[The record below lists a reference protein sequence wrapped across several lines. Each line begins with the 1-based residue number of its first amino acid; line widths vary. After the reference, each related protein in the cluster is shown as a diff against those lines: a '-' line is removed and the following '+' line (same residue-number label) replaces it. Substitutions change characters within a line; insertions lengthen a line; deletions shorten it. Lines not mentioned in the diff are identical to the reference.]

1 MKPKNLFKG
10 ILALF
15 LLLFAAVGCERDLT
29 VDCSDAEF
37 SVLNGDDT
45 PVTARQTLNFNTSAS
60 LKIQA
65 RNISS
70 TETSVPEGW
79 SCAVDIPKRSVTVT
93 APDGAYG
100 DAATEGNIVITA
112 RGVNGSVVRVTL
124 PVEAVDAD
132 VVLKCT
138 EDLTKPVSL
147 AYGESADLTFE
158 AQNVERIDMSAVPAG
173 WKAGREGF
181 VLTITA
187 PAADDDTA
195 AEEGEIELT
204 PYSRRGSKGASVV
217 VKVAVAEAPIVLTC
231 NEDVSEVIPFR
242 LSDKKVFTF
251 TASPNIVDVK
261 VSDAPNGW
269 MLKPDLEKLSLEIS
283 VPDQAAADLAAEGS
297 VVLTPVS
304 NRGTEGDP
312 VTIRVKVSA
321 TAPVLG
327 FDVASQRFGLA
338 QTVTIHVTKAINV
351 TDIELKS
358 APGGWSAS
366 PDFGARTCALTAPA
380 AVSGSAS
387 SGMFVFTAVSASG
400 ETQDVE
406 VEAKLNGLHDAGDFA
421 EFGNAVATGAS
432 IDDFLLGGE
441 VNLFADTDLS
451 QAGRDVIVGAAG
463 KPFSGTFNGN
473 GHTITLRIA
482 ASGADAGLFHTLGVG
497 AVVRDLKLAGTITSA
512 VSDAN
517 IGGVAVYND
526 GAELNGIASSVAFT
540 YNASVNGG
548 YYGGLVAYTRQSGA
562 KYIDCHTTGVVVT
575 KGIKYLGGL
584 LGAVAPDTEGTMTD
598 CSNAGNMTLN
608 YGALK
613 MEGAHAAGCV
623 GCTEQSKWTFT
634 RVSNTGNIDYN
645 FGRTNGGIYS
655 IGGVF
660 GMACGRFD
668 GCFNKGN
675 VIDTDGADAVSGTR
689 RIGGFAGANTS
700 RGYPIIA
707 TNCYNEGRVTGIS
720 NYIAGF
726 MGIVQSDKPTQFEV
740 KTNEFTDCYNAGD
753 VLVVSNTT
761 ISGMFSGFLAVSYQ
775 STHLTRCSNR
785 GKVVGFTNR
794 SAGGLI
800 GAGAD
805 QLVIDQCEN
814 TGMVYVGCTVKAA
827 NANPGRP
834 FVAGLVAIRGKNPVT
849 ISNSKNTGAVTAM
862 VQKAECVQS
871 AYVSERIVFD
881 GDPVDITVCDDATR
895 TASAGATV
903 TAILK
908 DNWNS
913 NIPGL

>member
-45 PVTARQTLNFNTSAS
+45 PVTTRQTLNFNTSAS
-60 LKIQA
+60 LKLQA
-65 RNISS
+65 RNIAS
-70 TETSVPEGW
+70 TEAFVPEGW
-79 SCAVDIPKRSVTVT
+79 GCEVDIPKRAVTVT
-93 APDGAYG
+93 APDGAYK
-100 DAATEGNIVITA
+100 DAALDGDIVITA
-112 RGVNGSVVRVTL
+112 KGVNGSLVRVTV
-124 PVEAVDAD
+124 PVDAE

-138 EDLTKPVSL
+138 DDLAEPVSL
-147 AYGESADLTFE
+147 AYGESAELTFD
-158 AQNVERIDMSAVPAG
+158 ARNVERIDMSDLPAG
-173 WKAGREGF
+173 WKAVRDGF

-204 PYSRRGSKGASVV
+204 PYSRRGSKGASVII
-217 VKVAVAEAPIVLTC
+217 KVAVAEAPIVLTC
-231 NEDVSEVIPFR
+231 NEDIGDVIPFR

-251 TASPNIVDVK
+251 TASQNVVDVN
-261 VSDAPNGW
+261 VSDAPKGW
-269 MLKPDLEKLSLEIS
+269 TLKPDLEKLSLEIS

-297 VVLTPVS
+297 IVLTPIS

-312 VTIRVKVSA
+312 VTIRVQVSI
-321 TAPVLG
+321 TAPVLE
-327 FDVASQRFGLA
+327 FDVTSQYFGLGEM
-338 QTVTIHVTKAINV
+338 VTIHVAKAINV
-351 TDIELKS
+351 ADVGLKS
-358 APGGWSAS
+358 VPEGWTAA
-366 PDFGARTCALTAPA
+366 PDFGSQTCALTAPA
-380 AVSGSAS
+380 TVSGAAS
-387 SGMFVFTAVSASG
+387 SGKFVFTATSASQ
-400 ETQDVE
+400 ETQEVE
-406 VEAKLNGLHDAGDFA
+406 VEVKFNGLHDAGDFVK
-421 EFGNAVATGAS
+421 FGDAVAAGAS

-441 VNLFADTDLS
+441 VNLFADADLS

-473 GHTITLRIA
+473 GHTITLRIV
-482 ASGADAGLFHTLGVG
+482 ASGADAGLFHTLGAG
-497 AVVRDLKLAGTITSA
+497 AVVRDLKLAGTITSSA
-512 VSDAN
+512 SDAN
-517 IGGVAVYND
+517 VGGVAVYND

-562 KYIDCHTTGVVVT
+562 KYIDCHTTGAVVT

-598 CSNAGNMTLN
+598 CSNAGSIVLN
-608 YGALK
+608 YGALG
-613 MEGAHAAGCV
+613 MGGGHAAGCV
-623 GCTEQSKWTFT
+623 GNTEKSKWTFT
-634 RVSNTGNIDYN
+634 RVSNSGNIDYN
-645 FGRTNGGIYS
+645 FGKTNGAIYS
-655 IGGVF
+655 IGGAF
-660 GMACGRFD
+660 GMACGKFEE
-668 GCFNKGN
+668 CFNTGN
-675 VIDTDGADAVSGTR
+675 VVDTDGADAVAGTR
-689 RIGGFAGANTS
+689 RIGGFAGAS
-700 RGYPIIA
+700 ASGGYPIRA
-707 TNCYNEGRVTGIS
+707 FSCYNTGKVVGIS
-720 NYIAGF
+720 NYVGGF
-726 MGIVQSDKPTQFEV
+726 MGIAEGSKPALNAP
-740 KTNEFTDCYNAGD
+740 NEFTDCYNAGD

-761 ISGMFSGFLAVSYQ
+761 ISGMFGGFLAVSYQ
-775 STHLTRCSNR
+775 CSNLTRCSNR
-785 GKVVGFTNR
+785 GKVLGFTNR

-814 TGMVYVGCTVKAA
+814 TGMVYIGCTVASNPKA
-827 NANPGRP
+827 GRP
-834 FVAGLVAIRGKNPVT
+834 FVAGLVAIRGTNPVT
-849 ISNSKNTGAVTAM
+849 IRNSKNTGAVTAM
-862 VQKAECVQS
+862 VQAAADVAS
-871 AYVSERIVFD
+871 AYVSEIVTVD
-881 GDPVDITVCDDATR
+881 GKPDVTVCDDATK

>member
-45 PVTARQTLNFNTSAS
+45 PVTTRQTLNFNTSAS
-60 LKIQA
+60 LKLQA
-65 RNISS
+65 RNIAS
-70 TETSVPEGW
+70 TEASVPEGW
-79 SCAVDIPKRSVTVT
+79 GCEVDIPKRAVTVT
-93 APDGAYG
+93 APDGAYK
-100 DAATEGNIVITA
+100 DAALHGDIVITA
-112 RGVNGSVVRVTL
+112 KGVNGSLVRVTV
-124 PVEAVDAD
+124 PVEAVDAE

-138 EDLTKPVSL
+138 DDLAEPVSL
-147 AYGESADLTFE
+147 AYGESAELTFD
-158 AQNVERIDMSAVPAG
+158 ARNVERIDMSDLPAG
-173 WKAGREGF
+173 WKAVRDGF

-204 PYSRRGSKGASVV
+204 PYSRRGSKGASVII
-217 VKVAVAEAPIVLTC
+217 KVAVAEAPIVLTC
-231 NEDVSEVIPFR
+231 NEDIGDVIPFR

-251 TASPNIVDVK
+251 TASQNVVDVN
-261 VSDAPNGW
+261 VSDAPKGW
-269 MLKPDLEKLSLEIS
+269 TLKPDLEKLSLEIS

-297 VVLTPVS
+297 IVLTPIS

-312 VTIRVKVSA
+312 VMIRVQVSI
-321 TAPVLG
+321 TAPVLE
-327 FDVASQRFGLA
+327 FDVTSQYFGLGEM
-338 QTVTIHVTKAINV
+338 VTIHVAKAINV
-351 TDIELKS
+351 ADVGLKS
-358 APGGWSAS
+358 APEGWTAA
-366 PDFGARTCALTAPA
+366 PDFGSQTCALTAPA
-380 AVSGSAS
+380 TVSGAAS
-387 SGMFVFTAVSASG
+387 SGKFVFTATSASQ
-400 ETQDVE
+400 ETQEVE
-406 VEAKLNGLHDAGDFA
+406 VEVKFNGLHDAGDFVK
-421 EFGNAVATGAS
+421 FGDAVAAGAS

-441 VNLFADTDLS
+441 VNLFADADLS

-473 GHTITLRIA
+473 GHTITLRIV
-482 ASGADAGLFHTLGVG
+482 ASGADAGLFHTLGAG
-497 AVVRDLKLAGTITSA
+497 AVVRDLKLAGTITSSA
-512 VSDAN
+512 SDAN
-517 IGGVAVYND
+517 VGGVAVYND

-562 KYIDCHTTGVVVT
+562 KYIDCHTTGAVVT

-598 CSNAGNMTLN
+598 CSNAGSIVLN
-608 YGALK
+608 YGALG
-613 MEGAHAAGCV
+613 MGGGHAAGCV
-623 GCTEQSKWTFT
+623 GNTEKSKWTFT
-634 RVSNTGNIDYN
+634 RVSNSGNIDYN
-645 FGRTNGGIYS
+645 FGKTNGAIYS
-655 IGGVF
+655 IGGAF
-660 GMACGRFD
+660 GMACGKFEE
-668 GCFNKGN
+668 CFN
-675 VIDTDGADAVSGTR
+675 VVDTDGADAVAGTR
-689 RIGGFAGANTS
+689 RIGGFAGAS
-700 RGYPIIA
+700 ASGGYPIRA
-707 TNCYNEGRVTGIS
+707 FSCYNTGKVVGIS
-720 NYIAGF
+720 NYVGGF
-726 MGIVQSDKPTQFEV
+726 MGIAEGSKPALNAP
-740 KTNEFTDCYNAGD
+740 NEFTDCYNAGD

-761 ISGMFSGFLAVSYQ
+761 ISGMFGGFLAVSYQ
-775 STHLTRCSNR
+775 CSNLTRCSNR
-785 GKVVGFTNR
+785 GKVLGFTNR

-814 TGMVYVGCTVKAA
+814 TGMVYIGCTVASNPKA
-827 NANPGRP
+827 GRP
-834 FVAGLVAIRGKNPVT
+834 FVAGLVAIRGTNPVT
-849 ISNSKNTGAVTAM
+849 IRNSKNTGAVTAM
-862 VQKAECVQS
+862 VQAAADVAS
-871 AYVSERIVFD
+871 AYVSEIVTVD
-881 GDPVDITVCDDATR
+881 GKPDVTVCDDATK

>member
-10 ILALF
+10 ILVLF

-79 SCAVDIPKRSVTVT
+79 SCAVDIPKRTVTVT

-100 DAATEGNIVITA
+100 DAATEGDVVITA

-124 PVEAVDAD
+124 PVEAVDAE

-138 EDLTKPVSL
+138 DDLTEPVSL
-147 AYGESADLTFE
+147 AYGESAKLTFE
-158 AQNVERIDMSAVPAG
+158 AQNVERIDMSALPAG
-173 WKAGREGF
+173 WKAEREGF
-181 VLTITA
+181 VLTLTA
-187 PAADDDTA
+187 PAADDETA

-251 TASPNIVDVK
+251 TASPNVVDVK
-261 VSDAPNGW
+261 VSDAPKGW
-269 MLKPDLEKLSLEIS
+269 TLKPDLEKLSLEIS

-338 QTVTIHVTKAINV
+338 QAVTIHVVKAINV
-351 TDIELKS
+351 TGVELKS
-358 APGGWSAS
+358 APEGWSAS
-366 PDFGARTCALTAPA
+366 PDFGAQTCTLTAPD

-432 IDDFLLGGE
+432 IDGFLLGGE

-451 QAGRDVIVGAAG
+451 QAGLDVIVGAAG

-482 ASGADAGLFHTLGVG
+482 ASGADAGLFHTLGAG
-497 AVVRDLKLAGTITSA
+497 AVVRDLKLTGTITSA

-517 IGGVAVYND
+517 VGGVAVYND

-562 KYIDCHTTGVVVT
+562 KYIDCHTTGAVVT

-598 CSNAGNMTLN
+598 CSNTGNITLN
-608 YGALK
+608 YGALG
-613 MEGAHAAGCV
+613 MGGGHAAGCV
-623 GCTEQSKWTFT
+623 GNTEKSKWTFT

-645 FGRTNGGIYS
+645 FGKTNGAIYS

-660 GMACGRFD
+660 GMACGTFRE
-668 GCFNKGN
+668 CFNTGN
-675 VIDTDGADAVSGTR
+675 VTDTDGADAVAGTR
-689 RIGGFAGANTS
+689 RIGGFAGAS
-700 RGYPIIA
+700 ASGGYPIKA
-707 TNCYNEGRVTGIS
+707 FNCYNEGKVVGIS
-720 NYIAGF
+720 NYVGGF
-726 MGIVQSDKPTQFEV
+726 MGIAEGSKPELNAP
-740 KTNEFTDCYNAGD
+740 NEFTDCYNAGD

-761 ISGMFSGFLAVSYQ
+761 ISGMFGGFLAVSYQ
-775 STHLTRCSNR
+775 CANLTRCSNR
-785 GKVVGFTNR
+785 GKVIGFTNR
-794 SAGGLI
+794 SAGGLV

-805 QLVIDQCEN
+805 QLVVDQCEN
-814 TGMVYVGCTVKAA
+814 TGIIYIGCTVASNPKA
-827 NANPGRP
+827 GRP
-834 FVAGLVAIRGKNPVT
+834 FVAGLVAIRGTNPVK
-849 ISNSKNTGAVTAM
+849 ISNSKNTGAITAM
-862 VQKAECVQS
+862 VQAASDVQS
-871 AYVSERIVFD
+871 AYVSEIVTVD
-881 GDPVDITVCDDATR
+881 GKADVTICDDATR